1 MYLSKCMAVSVK
13 CHTHQAHMCVYLYA
27 LRVISAEVL
36 TASSTQR
43 PIITIM
49 PTASHRETETERER
63 ERKKWRQ
70 CYKREQRCKKKK
82 EKMTLHQAQRID
94 ICIRI
99 LTLFIRMHGI
109 TPMLSH
115 RKISASMQFKQHC
128 RCDAIHECIAYCMPF
143 ISAKKQ
149 RHMHAHT
156 HTHRKAEAKART
168 ESQSQP

>member
-1 MYLSKCMAVSVK
+1 
-13 CHTHQAHMCVYLYA
+13 
-27 LRVISAEVL
+27 
-36 TASSTQR
+36 
-43 PIITIM
+43 
-49 PTASHRETETERER
+49 
-63 ERKKWRQ
+63 
-70 CYKREQRCKKKK
+70 
-82 EKMTLHQAQRID
+82 MTLHQAQRID

-149 RHMHAHT
+149 RHMHAHYT
-156 HTHRKAEAKART
+156 HTYSSKSR
-168 ESQSQP
+168 SQSQNRITVTAIKRMNYTVDLFQINHKSNEKRIKLNIKRYIRANVM